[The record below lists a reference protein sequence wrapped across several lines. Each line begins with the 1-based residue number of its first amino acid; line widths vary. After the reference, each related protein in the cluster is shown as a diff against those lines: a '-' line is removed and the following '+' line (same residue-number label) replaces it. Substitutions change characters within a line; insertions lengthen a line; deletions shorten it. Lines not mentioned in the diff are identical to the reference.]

1 MFRALL
7 ARLSTALPSQCAV
20 CHAWPAQPLCPAC
33 IGRYAQ
39 ARSRCQRCA
48 LPVPEA
54 VDRCGACIKETP
66 PLDLCLAVV
75 AYEYPWSGLIA
86 SYKFAP
92 NPGWSA
98 ALAGL
103 MRQAPGAAAV
113 LDEADWLLPLP
124 LSQARLRARGFN
136 QALELARQLAP
147 AKTRSDVLLR
157 LRDTPAQSSLPR
169 QQRLRNVQGVFGV
182 AAGLEGALTGRHLLL
197 IDDVMTSGAT
207 LHAAATVLRAAG
219 ADRVSA
225 LVLARTV

>member
-7 ARLSTALPSQCAV
+7 ARLSTALPSQCAL

-33 IGRYAQ
+33 VGRYAQ
-39 ARSRCQRCA
+39 ARPRCCRCA

-54 VDRCGACIKETP
+54 VERCGTCIKEEP
-66 PLDLCLAVV
+66 PLDLCLAAV

-86 SYKFAP
+86 GYKFAP
-92 NPGWSA
+92 SPGWSA

-103 MRQAPGAAAV
+103 MRQTPGALAA
-113 LDEADWLLPLP
+113 LDAADWLLPLP
-124 LSQARLRARGFN
+124 LSEARLRKRGFN

-147 AKTRSDVLLR
+147 SKTRSDVLLR
-157 LRDTPAQSSLPR
+157 LRETPAQSSLPR
-169 QQRLRNVQGVFGV
+169 SQRLRNVRDAFG
-182 AAGLEGALTGRHLLL
+182 AATGLEGTLTGRHLLL

-207 LHAAATVLRAAG
+207 LHAAATALRTAG
-219 ADRVSA
+219 AARVSA